1 MKTPETEWFVGYAG
15 LRPLYGKDQ
24 HYIVEHHD
32 DGTSTIKI
40 YSAPGVLDETEGPLD
55 EAEVVWRW
63 RARTKFIR
71 HTPRLSDLGS

>member
-40 YSAPGVLDETEGPLD
+40 YSAPGILDETEGPLG
-55 EAEVVWRW
+55 EERSP
-63 RARTKFIR
+63 
-71 HTPRLSDLGS
+71 HLRLKG

>member
-24 HYIVEHHD
+24 HYIVEEHG

-40 YSAPGVLDETEGPLD
+40 FSAPGVLDETEGPLD
-55 EAEVVWRW
+55 EERL
-63 RARTKFIR
+63 R
-71 HTPRLSDLGS
+71 HWKLRLYGAGVPERNS